1 MGNPQINHNRILTNL
16 PKRLTDA
23 DILLLLQ
30 GEKVNWEHVRTLKEI
45 SSFNDDIIS
54 NWLNVSVKTF
64 RLYKKP
70 EQEINVN
77 VKEHVLLLLSLMHH
91 GKTVF
96 GTTVVFEQWLTTANF
111 TFEGK
116 APIDF
121 LKTITG
127 IRFVDDRLTAM
138 EYGDNV

>member
-77 VKEHVLLLLSLMHH
+77 IKEHVLLLLSLMQH
-91 GKTVF
+91 GKNVF
-96 GTTVVFEQWLTTANF
+96 GTTVAFEQWLTAANF
-111 TFEGK
+111 FFDGK

-138 EYGDNV
+138 EYGDNG

>member
-1 MGNPQINHNRILTNL
+1 MVSQKINYKSVMTSL
-16 PKRLTDA
+16 PERLNDA
-23 DILLLLQ
+23 DILLFLQ

-45 SSFNDDIIS
+45 SNFNDEVLS

-77 VKEHVLLLLSLMHH
+77 IKEHVLVLLSLMQH
-91 GKTVF
+91 GKNVF
-96 GTTVVFEQWLTTANF
+96 GNTEVFEEWLTSENF
-111 TFEGK
+111 YFDRK
-116 APIDF
+116 APVDF

-127 IRFVDDRLTAM
+127 IRFIDDRLTAM

>member
-1 MGNPQINHNRILTNL
+1 MVSPKINYKRVMTAL
-16 PKRLTDA
+16 PKRLNDA

-45 SSFNDDIIS
+45 TSFNDDIIS

-77 VKEHVLLLLSLMHH
+77 IKEHVLVLLALIQH
-91 GKTVF
+91 GKNVF
-96 GTTVVFEQWLTTANF
+96 GSTEEFEKWLTSENF
-111 TFEGK
+111 YFDNN

-127 IRFVDDRLTAM
+127 IRFLDDRLTAM
-138 EYGDNV
+138 EFGDNV

>member
-1 MGNPQINHNRILTNL
+1 MKSL
-16 PKRLTDA
+16 PARLNDA
-23 DILLLLQ
+23 DILLFLQ

-45 SSFNDDIIS
+45 TRFNDDIIS

-77 VKEHVLLLLSLMHH
+77 IKEHVLLLLALMQH
-91 GKTVF
+91 GKKVF
-96 GTTVVFEQWLTTANF
+96 GNTEAFEEWLTKENF
-111 TFEGK
+111 FLNQK

-127 IRFVDDRLTAM
+127 IRFLDDRLTAM
-138 EYGDNV
+138 EFGDNV

>member
-1 MGNPQINHNRILTNL
+1 MGTPKLDYLQVMKSL
-16 PKRLTDA
+16 PKRLNDA
-23 DILLLLQ
+23 DILLFLQ

-70 EQEINVN
+70 EQEININ
-77 VKEHVLLLLSLMHH
+77 IKEHVLVLLALMQH
-91 GKTVF
+91 GKNVF
-96 GTTVVFEQWLTTANF
+96 GNTEAFEEWLTAENF
-111 TFEGK
+111 HFDKK
-116 APIDF
+116 APIEF

-138 EYGDNV
+138 EFGDNI

>member
-1 MGNPQINHNRILTNL
+1 MTAL
-16 PKRLTDA
+16 PERLNDA
-23 DILLLLQ
+23 DILLFLQ

-45 SSFNDDIIS
+45 TRFNDEVLS

-70 EQEINVN
+70 EQEININ
-77 VKEHVLLLLSLMHH
+77 IKEHVLVLLSLMQH
-91 GKTVF
+91 GKNVF
-96 GTTVVFEQWLTTANF
+96 GSTEAFEEWLSAENF
-111 TFEGK
+111 YFDKK

-127 IRFVDDRLTAM
+127 IRFLDDRLTAM
-138 EYGDNV
+138 EFGDNV

>member
-1 MGNPQINHNRILTNL
+1 MVNPQINHARVLTNL
-16 PKRLTDA
+16 PKRLNDV
-23 DILLLLQ
+23 DILLFLE

-77 VKEHVLLLLSLMHH
+77 IKEHVLVLLALMQH
-91 GKTVF
+91 GKNVF
-96 GTTVVFEQWLTTANF
+96 GTTVTFEEWLTNGNF
-111 TFEGK
+111 HFDGK
-116 APIDF
+116 APVNY

>member
-1 MGNPQINHNRILTNL
+1 MVNPKINYKRVMTAL
-16 PKRLTDA
+16 PKRLNDA
-23 DILLLLQ
+23 DILLFLQ

-45 SSFNDDIIS
+45 TSFNDDIIS

-77 VKEHVLLLLSLMHH
+77 IKEHVLLLLSLMQH
-91 GKTVF
+91 GKKVF
-96 GTTVVFEQWLTTANF
+96 GTSPDFEAWLTAENF
-111 TFEGK
+111 YFDK
-116 APIDF
+116 KKPIDF

-127 IRFVDDRLTAM
+127 IRFLDDRLTAM
-138 EYGDNV
+138 EFGDNV

>member
-1 MGNPQINHNRILTNL
+1 MVNPQINHVKVMKSL
-16 PKRLTDA
+16 PKRLNDA
-23 DILLLLQ
+23 DILMFLQ

-77 VKEHVLLLLSLMHH
+77 IKEHVLLLLSLMQH
-91 GKTVF
+91 GKNVF
-96 GTTVVFEQWLTTANF
+96 GTTVAFEQWLTTANF
-111 TFEGK
+111 TFEDK